1 MNRPYG
7 PWTHFPTARADTL
20 MWMTEYT
27 RYEVAAYKLWVANRT
42 AQMLRVDEGFLDL
55 SELLERIQSRDAK
68 AAEKLGQFFR
78 SYDAWYELSS
88 KMIEDDAFRKEH
100 QGELLDKI
108 SDRDNDRQALLVYL
122 NKAPNTPK

>member
-1 MNRPYG
+1 
-7 PWTHFPTARADTL
+7 